1 MKKYLVMFEIHID
14 YNRKE
19 YKEIEVEAGN
29 KRLAIS
35 RAMAIISKDE
45 RYNGKFKD
53 IKSVEEVNR

>member
-19 YKEIEVEAGN
+19 FKEVEVEAGN
-29 KRLAIS
+29 KRLAIA
-35 RAMAIISKDE
+35 RAMGIISKEE

-53 IKSVEEVNR
+53 VKSVEEVN